1 MHTRLITENL
11 LDSWV
16 RGNARVAQGL
26 IVELIARLVSA
37 ASPSPND
44 RRFPLGDSINQ
55 TGEDGYLD
63 ANLEYKPFVPRGKS
77 YWEIGTG
84 ENIQPKATKDYR
96 ELTNAISPAE
106 RKDATFI
113 FVTPLSGRRGWEAKP
128 QKEWIRRRKKQN
140 DWQDVKVIDGTRL
153 SDWLGHFPAVEGW
166 LASKIGQHLVD
177 LQPVELRWA
186 ELKTI
191 GSPPPLPSAIFL
203 TKREAAVE
211 KLGKIFSKES
221 ISLKLLTHYMDQV
234 ANFVA
239 AYVSSIDTEKVP
251 ETVGR
256 SLIVPNANSW
266 REAAD
271 LMTPH
276 ILIADFDI
284 EDTSEEGTRLL
295 EIARQKGHAVVFR
308 GIVGGVPDPNS
319 VALPNPTIQHLEQAL
334 KEGGYTDIRARL
346 FANKSDGNLNI
357 LLRLLQ
363 NLSPTHDWASGSIGS
378 ESAIAQ
384 FIGSWNE
391 EKDEDRA
398 IVEEMS
404 GKAYG
409 EWISKI
415 RIAANLPGTPLTH
428 REKVWKF
435 TGRYEAWIALGAYI
449 YDNHL
454 KTFKEVAVKVLSE
467 SDPKFE
473 LPPDQHYMASV
484 YGKELRH
491 SKQIRKGIATSL
503 ALLGSYPEAL
513 SRCSKYFPERI
524 SYDVVYGILGQAE
537 GTLWASL
544 SDLLPQLA
552 EASPE
557 AFLKSVEQALL
568 TTPSPF
574 NDVFAQEGDA
584 IGGWNYIT
592 GLLWAL
598 ESLAWNA
605 EYLIRVISILGDLAV
620 VDPGGT
626 WANRPKNSMW
636 TILLPWMPQTCATV
650 EQRQAAVR
658 TLLTEQPPAGWQLL
672 IDLIDASFK
681 VTSGSFK
688 PTWRSWIP
696 EDWEDKVTRPEYIKQ
711 VIAYEQVAID
721 EAPGSTDR
729 IIDIFNL
736 LDKFSPEAIKRVL
749 SILKSQAVMELSD
762 EKRLG
767 IWTKLMAIVSK
778 HRKYADANWAMETKL
793 VDEIAMIAETLSP
806 TSLALLHLR
815 LFTHSDLGL
824 FEERD
829 NIKQQEVD
837 LSRKRIKAV
846 EEIFTES
853 GLEGL
858 LNFARSVES
867 SWKLGRALGAS
878 SINVEEFILPSLLDS
893 EDKALQNF
901 AGSFLEVRVHERG
914 WEWFDSLNI
923 TGWSPAQI
931 GQILA
936 FLPFTDETWL
946 RVENLLKE
954 QEGEYW
960 TRAYVNPYRHEG
972 SFEHAIDL
980 LIKYGRPCEAVD
992 CLHAMLSDKKVIN
1005 AEQAIAALNG
1015 VLRTSV
1021 EGRPHSMDG
1030 YHIQR
1035 IIKVL
1040 QEDTG
1045 VSIEEMIKIEWGF
1058 LHLLEH
1064 EDDVFP
1070 KTIET
1075 DLATNPNSFCEVVRI
1090 MYKSKKEKKQE
1101 EPTKERKLLA
1111 EHGWHLLN
1119 GWRIPP
1125 GTQQDG
1131 TFDGNSFDE
1140 WLKTVKES
1148 CKESGHLEA
1157 ALIHIGQ
1164 VLIRAPSDPSGLWI
1178 HASIAK
1184 DLNAKDA
1191 EDMRDGYR
1199 TALYNSRGAHWVDP
1213 EGKPE
1218 MKLAADC
1225 KDKADALEA
1234 AGYHRLATTLKQ
1246 LGNSY
1251 EREAEWIRE
1260 REPFDD

>member
-1 MHTRLITENL
+1 MHTMLVTEVSLRNWL
-11 LDSWV
+11 E
-16 RGNARVAQGL
+16 RNQREGQAF
-26 IVELIARLVSA
+26 IPELVGRLVA
-37 ASPSPND
+37 ASSKNPSAFE
-44 RRFPLGDSINQ
+44 FPWGDSISRPD
-55 TGEDGYLD
+55 EDGYLI
-63 ANLEYKPFVPRGKS
+63 ATQALEPFVPVGSS
-77 YWEIGTG
+77 YWEFSVESPPGK
-84 ENIQPKATKDYR
+84 KATGDYKKRTKAVAEKD
-96 ELTNAISPAE
+96 
-106 RKDATFI
+106 RKQSAFI
-113 FVTPLSGRRGWEAKP
+113 FVTPMFW
-128 QKEWIRRRKKQN
+128 RKKYK
-140 DWQDVKVIDGTRL
+140 DAWIKGKKELGEWRDIRVIE
-153 SDWLGHFPAVEGW
+153 SVVFNHWLGQFPAVELI
-166 LASKIGQHLVD
+166 LAKKMGLIQNEITSAEILWSD
-177 LQPVELRWA
+177 LRMV
-186 ELKTI
+186 
-191 GSPPPLPSAIFL
+191 GNPPPLTPELFSSN
-203 TKREAAVE
+203 REGACELLRRVFEGEVKQIEIKSHYASQ
-211 KLGKIFSKES
+211 IKE
-221 ISLKLLTHYMDQV
+221 
-234 ANFVA
+234 FVA
-239 AYVSSIDTEKVP
+239 AYIAAQSAESQRDIQGRCLIVSSLSDA
-251 ETVGR
+251 R
-256 SLIVPNANSW
+256 SLLELEVPHVLILDFELGDEANTILAKAQNS
-266 REAAD
+266 
-271 LMTPH
+271 PH
-276 ILIADFDI
+276 SLII
-284 EDTSEEGTRLL
+284 
-295 EIARQKGHAVVFR
+295 R
-308 GIVGGVPDPNS
+308 GAPGGMPHPNG
-319 VALPNPTIQHLEQAL
+319 IQLASPSPSQVEQAL
-334 KEGGYTDIRARL
+334 LDAGYLASRAKDLSRV
-346 FANKSDGNLNI
+346 SDRNLTTLLNI
-357 LLRLLQ
+357 IQRATVIPEWSQ
-363 NLSPTHDWASGSIGS
+363 STEAS
-378 ESAIAQ
+378 ELAIAQ

-391 EKDEDRA
+391 DRESDRT
-398 IVEEMS
+398 IVENMS

-415 RIAANLPGTPLTH
+415 RTAANLPATPLTH
-428 REKVWKF
+428 KEKVWKF
-435 TGRYEAWIALGAYI
+435 SGRYEAWFALGTYV
-449 YDNHL
+449 YHSHL
-454 KTFKEVAVKVLSE
+454 ETFKDVAIKVLSE

-473 LPPDQHYMASV
+473 LPPDQHFMASV
-484 YGKELRH
+484 HDKELQH

-503 ALLGSYPEAL
+503 ALLGSLPEAL
-513 SRCSKYFPERI
+513 SRCSNSLAEKITYE
-524 SYDVVYGILGQAE
+524 VVSGVLENADGI
-537 GTLWASL
+537 LWASL
-544 SDLLPQLA
+544 NDLLPQLA

-574 NDVFAQEGDA
+574 NDVFALEGDA

-598 ESLAWNA
+598 ESLAWKA
-605 EYLIRVISILGDLAV
+605 EYLIRVISILGDLAA

-636 TILLPWMPQTCATV
+636 TILLLWMPQTCATV

-658 TLLTEQPPAGWQLL
+658 TLLTEQPPVGWQLL

-696 EDWEDKVTRPEYIKQ
+696 EDWEDKVTRPEYIQQ

-729 IIDIFNL
+729 IIDVCDL
-736 LDKFSPEAIKRVL
+736 LDKFSPEAIKSVL

-767 IWTKLMAIVSK
+767 IWTKLMAVVSK

-815 LFTHSDLGL
+815 LFTHSDFGL

-829 NIKQQEVD
+829 NFKQQEVD

-846 EEIFTES
+846 EEIYSES
-853 GLEGL
+853 GTKGL
-858 LNFARSVES
+858 LDFARSVGA

-878 SINVEEFILPSLLDS
+878 SLDVEKDILPSLLES
-893 EDKALQNF
+893 TDKALQNF
-901 AGSFLEVRVHERG
+901 VGSFLETRVHERG
-914 WEWFDSLNI
+914 WEWFDSFDL
-923 TGWSPAQI
+923 TGWSPSEI
-931 GQILA
+931 GQTLA

-946 RVENLLKE
+946 RVKNLLKE

-960 TRAYVNPYRHEG
+960 TRAHVNPYLHEG
-972 SFEHAIDL
+972 SFEKAIDS
-980 LIKYGRPCEAVD
+980 LIEYVRPYEAID

-1005 AEQAIAALNG
+1005 TEQAIAALNG

-1021 EGRPHSMDG
+1021 DGRPHSMDG
-1030 YHIQR
+1030 YHIQQ
-1035 IIKVL
+1035 IIKAL

-1058 LHLLEH
+1058 LHLLES

-1075 DLATNPNSFCEVVRI
+1075 DLATNPSSFCQVVRF
-1090 MYKSKKEKKQE
+1090 MYKSRKEKKQK
-1101 EPTKERKLLA
+1101 EPTKEQKQLA

-1119 GWRIPP
+1119 GWRVPP
-1125 GTQQDG
+1125 GTQKDG
-1131 TFDGNSFDE
+1131 TFDGRSFDE
-1140 WLKTVKES
+1140 WLKMVKES
-1148 CKESGHLEA
+1148 CKESGHLEVA
-1157 ALIHIGQ
+1157 MINIGHALIH
-1164 VLIRAPSDPSGLWI
+1164 APSDPSGLWI

-1184 DLNAKDA
+1184 ALNAKDA

-1218 MKLAADC
+1218 MKLAVDC
-1225 KDKADALEA
+1225 KAKADALEA

-1260 REPFDD
+1260 REHFDD